1 MQKSI
6 VTKSKFS
13 QTNDKR
19 FYNLNGITS
28 LPIGH
33 PYFKDLT
40 AYKENKGENIEKYL
54 IEEKENFKRLEIE
67 AFRKNDRSN
76 LYNQMLSQKFE
87 YFEYYDLSD
96 NTKIDHHN
104 LKLTFL
110 NLLNLLYWN
119 QNGYEQLYVRWKI

>member
-6 VTKSKFS
+6 VTKSNFS

-19 FYNLNGITS
+19 FYNLNGIMS
-28 LPIGH
+28 FPIGH
-33 PYFKDLT
+33 PYLKDLT

-54 IEEKENFKRLEIE
+54 IEEKENLKRLETE

-76 LYNQMLSQKFE
+76 LYNQMLSQNFE

-96 NTKIDHHN
+96 NTKVDHDN
-104 LKLTFL
+104 L
-110 NLLNLLYWN
+110 N
-119 QNGYEQLYVRWKI
+119 